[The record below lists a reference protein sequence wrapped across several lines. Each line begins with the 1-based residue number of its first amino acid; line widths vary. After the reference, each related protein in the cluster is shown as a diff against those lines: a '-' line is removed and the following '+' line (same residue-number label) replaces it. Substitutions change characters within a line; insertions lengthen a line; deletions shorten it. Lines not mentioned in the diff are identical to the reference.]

1 MSPSSHLAARM
12 TPSAQL
18 RVSLLATVAVALM
31 TIPGTG
37 AAQKAGADS
46 AMGSSAMGSSAMGS
60 SAMGSSA
67 MGSSDMAVGVAVGT
81 KAPGAAVETL
91 DGHAVDLSQ
100 YIGTKPVVIEF
111 WATWCPLCKRLEPS
125 LQAAQTKYGDRAT
138 FVSVG
143 VSNNQTPAKEQA
155 YVTANHLDGVF
166 VFDRDG
172 KAVAAYKAPHTSYLV
187 VVNADGEVVY
197 TGVGADQDVGA
208 AIAKAFPMSHAMQP
222 GGQ

>member
-31 TIPGTG
+31 AVPGIG
-37 AAQKAGADS
+37 AAQEAGMGS
-46 AMGSSAMGSSAMGS
+46 AMGSSAMGSA
-60 SAMGSSA
+60 AV
-67 MGSSDMAVGVAVGT
+67 AVGVAVGT
-81 KAPGAAVETL
+81 KAPGASVETL

-111 WATWCPLCKRLEPS
+111 WATWCPLCKQLEPS

-155 YVTANHLDGVF
+155 YVTAKHLNGVF

-187 VVNADGEVVY
+187 VVNADGAVVY
-197 TGVGADQDVGA
+197 TGVGADQDVA
-208 AIAKAFPMSHAMQP
+208 VAIAKAFPMSHAMQP
-222 GGQ
+222 GGR